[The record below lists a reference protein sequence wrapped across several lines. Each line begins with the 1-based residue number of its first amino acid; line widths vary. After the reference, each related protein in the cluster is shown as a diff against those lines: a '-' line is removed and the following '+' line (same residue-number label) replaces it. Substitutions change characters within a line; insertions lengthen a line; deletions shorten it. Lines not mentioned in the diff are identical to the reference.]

1 MQCAAKLLR
10 VVGKRDKERSRA
22 KKAVICGFIDTAPF
36 AAVFCNKPLC
46 LNVISQMLAGT
57 ANYDTLLYGIECKYY
72 SARPETDDFEIKG
85 CKDIYAMRPMM
96 GAFPFLSIPLFFR

>member
-46 LNVISQMLAGT
+46 LNVISQMLPPLTPDNT
-57 ANYDTLLYGIECKYY
+57 AILLSAIAEILY
-72 SARPETDDFEIKG
+72 SYI
-85 CKDIYAMRPMM
+85 CDIREY
-96 GAFPFLSIPLFFR
+96 FVSLFLFTKLFKAYRLKEFKRN